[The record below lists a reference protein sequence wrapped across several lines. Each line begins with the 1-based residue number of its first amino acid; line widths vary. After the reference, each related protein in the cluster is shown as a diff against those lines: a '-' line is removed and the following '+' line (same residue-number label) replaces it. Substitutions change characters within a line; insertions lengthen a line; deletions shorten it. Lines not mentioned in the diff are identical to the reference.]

1 MSNTGK
7 RRAPPGTGKSGRPQA
22 YEIYEE
28 KRKYPRVAVDRPME
42 ILSGGQMLKGVIH
55 DISPDGLQIRCDRK
69 TMQAIRPSGKSIKG
83 GAGPLVNVVFKLPLG
98 RHEKTIKTEA
108 RMYYFVLLPGEKP
121 LDVAF
126 GARFTSLGRDAHAD
140 VEAFFRDAL
149 QPIEDAIVALLDEP
163 RTIAEI
169 ADQVAVS
176 PQRAEEI
183 VARMKSSHQLMEL
196 QSNNEVRYLQLGAA
210 LALLL
215 KKVADLERRLRELE
229 SGAGKG

>member
-1 MSNTGK
+1 MSNGGK
-7 RRAPPGTGKSGRPQA
+7 RRAPPGAGKSVASPP

-42 ILSGGQMLKGVIH
+42 MLSGGQELQGVIH

-69 TMQAIRPSGKSIKG
+69 TMQAIRPSGKAIKG
-83 GAGPLVNVVFKLPLG
+83 GTGPLVNVVFRLPIG
-98 RHEKTIKTEA
+98 RREKTIKAEV
-108 RMYYFVLLPGEKP
+108 RLYYFVLLPDEKTF
-121 LDVAF
+121 DVAI
-126 GARFTSLGRDAHAD
+126 GARFTSQAGECQAD

-169 ADQVAVS
+169 ADHVGVS
-176 PQRAEEI
+176 PQRAEET
-183 VARMKSSHQLMEL
+183 VARMKSSYQLMEL
-196 QSNNEVRYLQLGAA
+196 QSNNQVRYLQLGAA

-215 KKVADLERRLRELE
+215 KKVADLERRLREFE
-229 SGAGKG
+229 TGAGRG